1 MEPQEGKLLELE
13 LKYCERCGTL
23 WLRLRGSEVVV
34 CRPCARALTGLPD
47 RPATD
52 HSRDLEGA
60 DVMPVRKAFWTEGGN
75 A

>member
-1 MEPQEGKLLELE
+1 METQETKLLELE

-34 CRPCARALTGLPD
+34 CRSCARALAGLPGW
-47 RPATD
+47 RGTD
-52 HSRDLEGA
+52 HSSDLKDA
-60 DVMPVRKAFWTEGGN
+60 NAAPVHSAFWAEGGN